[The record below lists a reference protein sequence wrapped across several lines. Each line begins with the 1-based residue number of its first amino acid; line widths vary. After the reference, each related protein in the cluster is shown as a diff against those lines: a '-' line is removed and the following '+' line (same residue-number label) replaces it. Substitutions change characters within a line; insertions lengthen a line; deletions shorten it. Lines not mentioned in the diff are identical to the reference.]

1 MTLKMKFYLITLV
14 FFVGT
19 LAFPQKYQF
28 ENSFGKFISASSFYI
43 NSAGFIYV
51 TDTNTDEVYAL
62 DTLGNLRL
70 KIGGFGYREMAFDD
84 PVDVFADALKIYVS
98 DKNNNRIQRLDKN
111 MNFNFQIYTRDSD
124 NEAERFGYPLSAV
137 MSNQGDVFILDS
149 ENTRIVQFDLF
160 GNFIRNFGGY
170 DYGNFALQNPKQLA
184 VSGTNNIFVIDGSEI
199 IIFDQYGNSIN
210 KVSGIDNFISIR
222 IIFDWMTLST
232 ERKIYMANLRA
243 PEITLKEVLLEDLPL
258 NTKIVSSL
266 VYNNKL
272 YLLTKKEILVFN
284 RI

>member
-1 MTLKMKFYLITLV
+1 MKLKLILIILCL
-14 FFVGT
+14 GT
-19 LAFPQKYQF
+19 LIFPQKYQYQ
-28 ENSFGKFISASSFYI
+28 NSFGKFISASSFYI
-43 NSAGFIYV
+43 NSTGFIYV

-62 DTLGNLRL
+62 DTLGNLKL
-70 KIGGFGYREMAFDD
+70 KIGGFGYRESAFDD
-84 PVDVFADALKIYVS
+84 PVDVFADALKLYIS

-111 MNFNFQIYTRDSD
+111 MNFNFQIYTRESD

-149 ENTRIVQFDLF
+149 ENSRIVQFDIF

-184 VSGTNNIFVIDGSEI
+184 VSMTNNIFVIDGNEI
-199 IIFDQYGNSIN
+199 LIFDQYGNSIT
-210 KVSGIDNFISIR
+210 KVSGPEDFISIR
-222 IIFDWMTLST
+222 IIFNWMTLST
-232 ERKIYMANLRA
+232 DKKIYIANLRI
-243 PEITLKEVLLEDLPL
+243 PEISLKEVLLEDLPL
-258 NTKIVSSL
+258 DTKIVSSL
-266 VYNNKL
+266 IFNDKL

>member
-1 MTLKMKFYLITLV
+1 MKLCYITLII
-14 FFVGT
+14 FIGT
-19 LAFPQKYQF
+19 LTFPQKFQF

-62 DTLGNLRL
+62 DTLGNLKL
-70 KIGGFGYREMAFDD
+70 KIGGFGWRETAFDD
-84 PVDVFADALKIYVS
+84 PVDVFADALKLYIS

-149 ENTRIVQFDLF
+149 ENSRIVQFDLF

-184 VSGTNNIFVIDGSEI
+184 VSNSNNIFVIDGNEI
-199 IIFDQYGNSIN
+199 LIFDQYGNGIN
-210 KVSGIDNFISIR
+210 KLSGIDKFISIR
-222 IIFDWMTLST
+222 IIFNWMTLST
-232 ERKIYMANLRA
+232 ENKIFIANLRA
-243 PEITLKEVLLEDLPL
+243 PEINLKEVLLEQEPL
-258 NTKIVSSL
+258 DTDIVSSL

-272 YLLTKKEILVFN
+272 YLLTKKQILVFN
-284 RI
+284 KI

>member
-1 MTLKMKFYLITLV
+1 MKLKLILIILCL
-14 FFVGT
+14 GT
-19 LAFPQKYQF
+19 LTFPQKYQYQ
-28 ENSFGKFISASSFYI
+28 NSFGKFINASSFYI

-62 DTLGNLRL
+62 DTLGNLKL
-70 KIGGFGYREMAFDD
+70 KIGGFGYRESAFDD
-84 PVDVFADALKIYVS
+84 PVDVFADALKLYIS

-149 ENTRIVQFDLF
+149 DNSRIVQFDIF

-184 VSGTNNIFVIDGSEI
+184 VSMTNNIFVIDGNEI
-199 IIFDQYGNSIN
+199 LIFDQYGNSIT
-210 KVSGIDNFISIR
+210 KVSGPEDFISIR

-232 ERKIYMANLRA
+232 DKKIYIANLRI
-243 PEITLKEVLLEDLPL
+243 PEISLKEVLLEDLPL
-258 NTKIVSSL
+258 DTKIVSSL
-266 VYNNKL
+266 IFNDKL